1 MIDQKGARNS
11 LPRIRSRG
19 HACMHVAFFLLIH
32 QVKRSERRVNTSR
45 ISCKKDRRI
54 KTQQTDRY
62 TGHIAERRPS
72 VPPLSPSGRISPLY
86 SADQVHVSASFFS
99 AHRAIQPRSRS
110 PALFFQVALRVCLF
124 LCLDRSSWAKR
135 SKTSASLFP
144 HAISVFPVLPFS
156 CTPSFNIP
164 FILAPLRF
172 SLLLLLCLCELNVV
186 IEVSGVV
193 DVQDHCS
200 DLPMTLCGALCV
212 SLEEERGRHVVENE
226 EGRAVK
232 QIVSVLGARDG
243 S

>member
-86 SADQVHVSASFFS
+86 SADQVHVSASCFS
-99 AHRAIQPRSRS
+99 AKRAMQPRSRP
-110 PALFFQVALRVCLF
+110 PALSFSGCFICLF
-124 LCLDRSSWAKR
+124 LCLDRLGQRGRRSVPLSS
-135 SKTSASLFP
+135 